1 MVGGGGGGVKS
12 ENSVCP
18 RPLLQFLQF
27 FQFMSDRLHQVTQV
41 TSGYISLRRR
51 DGTWSSTICLGT
63 GRDNNGEVTFHSDN
77 IKTAIVQVGSGGLQ
91 EKKTGTRQG
100 ENREKIGRR

>member
-1 MVGGGGGGVKS
+1 MVRNNVH
-12 ENSVCP
+12 CLP
-18 RPLLQFLQF
+18 
-27 FQFMSDRLHQVTQV
+27 VTIYQ
-41 TSGYISLRRR
+41 GF
-51 DGTWSSTICLGT
+51 WNKICLGT

-77 IKTAIVQVGSGGLQ
+77 INTAIAQMSSGSLQ